1 MAIKL
6 SFLGATGNV
15 TGSRFLVEADGAKV
29 LVDCGLYQER
39 KFADRNW
46 DRFPVPPGEI
56 DAVLLTH
63 AHLDHCGL
71 LPKLVKEGFGGKIH
85 CTQATAEIAQ
95 IILLDSAHLQEEAAE
110 YKKRRHKREGRKSP
124 REIVPLYTTPDAER
138 VAPMFAGI
146 EYEQSREVAPGMVA
160 RYHDAGHV
168 FGSST
173 ISLTVSA
180 DGEKRTILFSGDV
193 GRHNKPILENPVD
206 VKHADYVLVETTYG
220 DRVHKSVGDVKK
232 RVADAINKAVKAGG
246 NIIIPAFALERSQ
259 ELLYHI
265 NELQIAKEI
274 PQLMVFLDS
283 PMAIRVTEVFKN
295 HPEMFDSEMTR
306 HTLDGESP
314 FTLGNLKLTQT
325 ARESK
330 AINHLKGSSIII
342 AGSGM
347 CTGGRVKHHLV
358 NNITREEAT
367 ILFVGYQAEGTLG
380 RRILEGAQEV
390 RILGRML
397 PVRATV
403 AKIRGFS
410 AHADRNELC
419 RWLSA
424 LQEPPRTV
432 FTVHGEAGS
441 SRAFADYLSNKT
453 GWNVAVPEYKDTVVL
468 D

>member
-1 MAIKL
+1 MQIKL

-15 TGSRFLVEADGAKV
+15 TGSRFLAECNGSKV

-39 KFADRNW
+39 KFTDRNW
-46 DRFPVPPGEI
+46 DRFPIPPEEI
-56 DAVLLTH
+56 NAVLLTH

-71 LPKLVKEGFGGKIH
+71 LPKLVREGFRGKIH

-110 YKKRRHKREGRKSP
+110 YKKKRHAREGRKSP
-124 REIVPLYTTPDAER
+124 RPIVPLYTTPDAER
-138 VAPMFAGI
+138 VEPLFAGI
-146 EYEQSREVAPGMVA
+146 EYETSREVAPGMVA
-160 RYHDAGHV
+160 TYHDAGHV

-193 GRHNKPILENPVD
+193 GRHDKPILENPVD

-274 PQLMVFLDS
+274 PQLIVFLDS

-295 HPEMFDSEMTR
+295 HPELFDRAMTE
-306 HTLDGESP
+306 HTLNGESP
-314 FTLGNLKLTQT
+314 FTLPNLKLTQT

-330 AINHLKGSSIII
+330 AINHIRGSAIII

-367 ILFVGYQAEGTLG
+367 ILFAGYQAEGTPG
-380 RRILEGAQEV
+380 RRILEGASEI
-390 RILGRML
+390 RLLGRTL
-397 PVRATV
+397 PIRATI

-419 RWLSA
+419 QWLSA
-424 LQEPPRTV
+424 LREPPRTV
-432 FTVHGEAGS
+432 FAVHGEAGS
-441 SRAFADYLSNKT
+441 SQAFADYLHNKT
-453 GWNVAVPEYKDTVVL
+453 GWNVVVPKYKDTVIL

>member
-1 MAIKL
+1 MQIKL

-15 TGSRFLVEADGAKV
+15 TGSRFLVEADGHKV

-39 KFADRNW
+39 KFTDRNW
-46 DRFPVPPGEI
+46 DRFPTPAGEI

-71 LPKLVKEGFGGKIH
+71 LPKLVKEGFRGKIH

-110 YKKRRHKREGRKSP
+110 YKKKRHKREGRESP
-124 REIVPLYTTPDAER
+124 RPVVPLYTTADAER
-138 VAPMFAGI
+138 VEPMFSGV
-146 EYEQSREVAPGMVA
+146 EYERPREVAPGMVA
-160 RYHDAGHV
+160 TYHDAGHV

-173 ISLTVSA
+173 ISLTVSV

-193 GRHNKPILENPVD
+193 GRHNKPILENPVE
-206 VKHADYVLVETTYG
+206 VKHADYVLIETTYG
-220 DRVHKSVGDVKK
+220 DRVHKSADDVKA
-232 RVADAINKAVKAGG
+232 RVAEAINRAVKAGG

-265 NELQIAKEI
+265 SELQVAREI
-274 PQLMVFLDS
+274 PTLMVFLDS
-283 PMAIRVTEVFKN
+283 PMAIRITEVFKN
-295 HPEMFDSEMTR
+295 HPELFDSEMTR
-306 HTLDGESP
+306 HTLHGESP
-314 FTLGNLKLTQT
+314 FALPTLKLTQT

-330 AINHLKGSSIII
+330 AINHIRGSAIII

-380 RRILEGAQEV
+380 RRILEGATEV
-390 RILGRML
+390 RILGQML

-419 RWLSA
+419 QWLSA
-424 LQEPPRTV
+424 LQEPPRKV
-432 FTVHGEAGS
+432 FAVHGEAGS
-441 SRAFADYLSNKT
+441 SRAFADYLGNKT

>member
-1 MAIKL
+1 MQIKL

-15 TGSRFLVEADGAKV
+15 TGSRFLVEADGHKV

-39 KFADRNW
+39 QFIDRNW
-46 DRFPVPPGEI
+46 DRFPTPADEI

-71 LPKLVKEGFGGKIH
+71 LPKLVKEGFRGRIH

-110 YKKRRHKREGRKSP
+110 YKKKRHKREGRESP
-124 REIVPLYTTPDAER
+124 RPVVPLYTTEDAER
-138 VAPMFAGI
+138 VAPMYSGL
-146 EYEQSREVAPGMVA
+146 EYEQPTEVAPGMVA
-160 RYHDAGHV
+160 TFYDAGHV
-168 FGSST
+168 FGSSS
-173 ISLTVSA
+173 IALTVSS

-193 GRHNKPILENPVD
+193 GRHDKPILENPVE

-220 DRVHKSVGDVKK
+220 DRVHKSAGDVKA
-232 RVADAINKAVKAGG
+232 RVAEAINRAVKAGG

-295 HPEMFDSEMTR
+295 HPELFDSEMTE
-306 HTLDGESP
+306 HTLNGQSP
-314 FTLGNLKLTQT
+314 FMLPNLKLTQT

-330 AINHLKGSSIII
+330 AINHIRGSAIII

-380 RRILEGAQEV
+380 RRILEGAEEV

-419 RWLSA
+419 QWLSA
-424 LQEPPRTV
+424 LREPPRTV
-432 FTVHGEAGS
+432 FAVHGEAGS
-441 SRAFADYLSNKT
+441 SQAFADYLGKKT
-453 GWNVAVPEYKDTVVL
+453 GWTVAVPQYKDTIVL